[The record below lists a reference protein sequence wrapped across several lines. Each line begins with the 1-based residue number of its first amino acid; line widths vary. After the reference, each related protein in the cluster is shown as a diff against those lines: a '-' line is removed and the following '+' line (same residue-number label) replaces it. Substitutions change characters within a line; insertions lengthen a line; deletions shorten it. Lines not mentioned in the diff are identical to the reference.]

1 MITGRTVLLGCPFW
15 TGSLV
20 FFGLFTE
27 RLTVSESELSFS
39 DDEALRFEFELE
51 VRLGGIQT
59 IVGKCGSLWARMDVF
74 IRYLQWDFGTFDW
87 KPSLANEFRVL
98 LLKTVVI
105 TQAKENRQSIC
116 YICGIRLRDRYVS
129 WSLVTRLGSIFQQT
143 GMTIKTPLALYVWPG
158 RWNLPSIDAGCIE
171 AILLLQLTC
180 PARYSVV
187 ETTDLDASPNGHLP
201 YLVHGQVVVASVPS
215 ITSYL
220 KSVNAQLLAL
230 EEDDSLP
237 SLNTAID
244 NSLSSRDRSKIPAWR
259 AYIEG
264 QLGTLMVCYPFIN
277 TPRAL
282 TSITGSF
289 IVCPGTKL
297 YIHT

>member
-105 TQAKENRQSIC
+105 TQAKENRQNI
-116 YICGIRLRDRYVS
+116 YVCGI
-129 WSLVTRLGSIFQQT
+129 
-143 GMTIKTPLALYVWPG
+143 
-158 RWNLPSIDAGCIE
+158 
-171 AILLLQLTC
+171 
-180 PARYSVV
+180 
-187 ETTDLDASPNGHLP
+187 
-201 YLVHGQVVVASVPS
+201 
-215 ITSYL
+215 
-220 KSVNAQLLAL
+220 
-230 EEDDSLP
+230 
-237 SLNTAID
+237 
-244 NSLSSRDRSKIPAWR
+244 
-259 AYIEG
+259 
-264 QLGTLMVCYPFIN
+264 
-277 TPRAL
+277 
-282 TSITGSF
+282 
-289 IVCPGTKL
+289 
-297 YIHT
+297 